1 MVKDL
6 KNWLLN
12 NNFEYELKKYK
23 HDIYIIDLELLYKNN
38 TCIVIETNLNLNTIC
53 YNLYINWSFFMQQ
66 GELLL
71 KDAGPN
77 EIIRYLQENHIV

>member
-1 MVKDL
+1 MINL

-23 HDIYIIDLELLYKNN
+23 YDIYIIDLELLYKNN
-38 TCIVIETNLNLNTIC
+38 TCIVIETNHNLKTIS
-53 YNLYINWSFFMQQ
+53 YNLYINWSFFMQR

-71 KDAGPN
+71 KDASPN
-77 EIIRYLQENHIV
+77 EIIRYLQENHIL